1 LYVPYVAGERTPF
14 MNPNLRGSLHG
25 LSLGTDRSALLRS
38 ILVGVAQA
46 VALGAITVQ
55 NIGASLPQ
63 PTPLVGGGTHDPVFR
78 QLLADSTGLSLAVM
92 DAPDAA
98 VIGAA
103 LLGAGLTSLP
113 VPPDWCDVVVP
124 NPETVE
130 YLRAQRDIMIE
141 KVTEQ
146 ENP

>member
-1 LYVPYVAGERTPF
+1 
-14 MNPNLRGSLHG
+14 M
-25 LSLGTDRSALLRS
+25 
-38 ILVGVAQA
+38 
-46 VALGAITVQ
+46 ALGAITVQ
-55 NIGASLPQ
+55 NIGASLPR

-78 QLLADSTGLSLAVM
+78 QLLADSTGLPLAVM

-113 VPPDWCDVVVP
+113 VPPNWSDVVVP
-124 NPETVE
+124 NRETVE

-141 KVTEQ
+141 KITEQ

>member
-1 LYVPYVAGERTPF
+1 
-14 MNPNLRGSLHG
+14 M
-25 LSLGTDRSALLRS
+25 
-38 ILVGVAQA
+38 
-46 VALGAITVQ
+46 ALGVITVQ
-55 NIGASLPQ
+55 NIGASLPR

-78 QLLADSTGLSLAVM
+78 QLLADSTGLPLAVM

-103 LLGAGLTSLP
+103 LLGAGLTSIP
-113 VPPDWCDVVVP
+113 VPPDWSEVVVP

-130 YLRAQRDIMIE
+130 YLCAQRDTMI
-141 KVTEQ
+141 KKITKQ